1 MNLSVVGSVG
11 LDDVETPFGKV
22 ELALGGSASYFSLAA
37 SFFGRVGF
45 VGIVGDDFPESSV
58 ELLRNHGVDVRGL
71 QRVEGKTFRWAGRY
85 GYDLNQRDTLLT
97 ELNVFE
103 HFRPELPEDY
113 AAAPYLFLAN
123 IHPSLQSHVLDQ
135 AHGAKFVAMDTMNF
149 WIEGALEDLKKVL
162 ARVDCIVLND
172 SEARQLAK
180 TPNVITAAKTISAM
194 GPRLVVVKRGEHG
207 AFLYSEGNFFFVP
220 AFPLEQ
226 VVDPTGAGD
235 CFAGGFMGLIAASG
249 DISWSTL
256 CHAVVAGSALAS
268 FSVENFSVDRFR
280 SLTQGEIQE
289 RIAAFEAMTAFPTRA

>member
-58 ELLRNHGVDVRGL
+58 DLLRNHGVDVRGL
-71 QRVEGKTFRWAGRY
+71 QRVAGKTFRWAGRY

-180 TPNVITAAKTISAM
+180 TPNVITAAKAISAM

-249 DISWSTL
+249 DTSWPTL

-280 SLTQGEIQE
+280 SLTQGEIQD

>member
-1 MNLSVVGSVG
+1 
-11 LDDVETPFGKV
+11 
-22 ELALGGSASYFSLAA
+22 
-37 SFFGRVGF
+37 
-45 VGIVGDDFPESSV
+45 
-58 ELLRNHGVDVRGL
+58 
-71 QRVEGKTFRWAGRY
+71 
-85 GYDLNQRDTLLT
+85 
-97 ELNVFE
+97 
-103 HFRPELPEDY
+103 
-113 AAAPYLFLAN
+113 
-123 IHPSLQSHVLDQ
+123 VLDQ

-149 WIEGALEDLKKVL
+149 WIEGAIDDLKKVL

-180 TPNVITAAKTISAM
+180 TPNVITAAKAIAAM

-220 AFPLEQ
+220 AYPLEQ

-249 DISWSTL
+249 DTSWATL

-280 SLTQGEIQE
+280 SLTQGEIQD

>member
-1 MNLSVVGSVG
+1 
-11 LDDVETPFGKV
+11 
-22 ELALGGSASYFSLAA
+22 
-37 SFFGRVGF
+37 
-45 VGIVGDDFPESSV
+45 
-58 ELLRNHGVDVRGL
+58 VDVRGL

-103 HFRPELPEDY
+103 HFRPELPADY

-180 TPNVITAAKTISAM
+180 TPNVITAAKAISAM

-220 AFPLEQ
+220 AYPLEQ

-249 DISWSTL
+249 DTSWPTL